1 LQKYVI
7 LGIFYYGDNMLK
19 KIIKL
24 ILIVFWMGLIFSF
37 SADSGKVSTGKSD
50 GLIIRVVETIMGR
63 ELNDSEKEKWIDYL
77 VVPVRKGAHLFVY
90 LVLGVLVISFL
101 KEFMIVNYKVL
112 LLAVF
117 ISFLY
122 ACSDE
127 IHQMLVPGRSGQI
140 SDVLLDAVGSSI
152 GIIFYYLI
160 YKKKLIVTDKV

>member
-1 LQKYVI
+1 MQKYVI

-24 ILIVFWMGLIFSF
+24 ILIVFCLVLIFSY

-117 ISFLY
+117 ISFLLKGLKVP
-122 ACSDE
+122 AINTKGNSSPFDLCILIILTPSPLPASE
-127 IHQMLVPGRSGQI
+127 ISASFSRII
-140 SDVLLDAVGSSI
+140 SI
-152 GIIFYYLI
+152 
-160 YKKKLIVTDKV
+160 